1 MSILI
6 QVLEQGYSLTTP
18 WEQRKYAFVDTT
30 HVVTIRLDGQSGVW
44 LDGTKHGESHR
55 LAVTPEPSEAIFFLL
70 RTLDVLAE
78 CRLSGGSWVIGH
90 DGTHLS
96 SIAGV
101 RLPFSFNAAH
111 T

>member
-18 WEQRKYAFVDTT
+18 WEQRKYAFVDAT
-30 HVVTIRLDGQSGVW
+30 HIVTIRLDGQSGVW
-44 LDGTKHGESHR
+44 LDGMKHGEAHR
-55 LAVTPEPSEAIFFLL
+55 LAITPVPSDAIFFLL

-78 CRLSGGSWVIGH
+78 CRQSGGSWLIGH
-90 DGTHLS
+90 DGAHLS
-96 SIAGV
+96 SIASV
-101 RLPFSFNAAH
+101 RLPF